1 MSKNKKKLRL
11 AFYVSGNASRLL
23 KLLEKKSPIIQ
34 DTIFVMNDNPLNLE
48 LSQLLSGKKIHY
60 FEIKFSDL
68 SLKEKERNKYIS
80 DILLE
85 KLNTYCIDYCFCFGR
100 RILIG
105 ELLNQF
111 KNRII
116 NFHPSILPMYPG
128 EKSIDQAT
136 KNDAFLL
143 GNTAHFIDRGVDTGP
158 IIMQSIIH
166 SNNYQNYES
175 VLDLQIPMIEQ
186 IYNWIL
192 ENRIVI
198 SHNKVSIK
206 NAVYSENVFYPSIK
220 IK

>member
-1 MSKNKKKLRL
+1 M
-11 AFYVSGNASRLL
+11 
-23 KLLEKKSPIIQ
+23 
-34 DTIFVMNDNPLNLE
+34 
-48 LSQLLSGKKIHY
+48 
-60 FEIKFSDL
+60 
-68 SLKEKERNKYIS
+68 
-80 DILLE
+80 
-85 KLNTYCIDYCFCFGR
+85 
-100 RILIG
+100 
-105 ELLNQF
+105 

-206 NAVYSENVFYPSIK
+206 NAVYSENVFF
-220 IK
+220 